1 MEIRSKYLMEKAEE
15 LINNLNY
22 INEKYVILSTLLIK
36 NTKNELEILLK
47 EIDLYLDYLKKY
59 DPEEIELL
67 DKKIIENVKYDINIL
82 INIKDIKILRK
93 DINEKELSEII
104 KYVNFFQAII
114 KEDLENKNN
123 LFIESDIEVIKLY
136 VNIANN
142 PFVKEEVSVS

>member
-22 INEKYVILSTLLIK
+22 MNEKFIILSTLLIK
-36 NTKNELEILLK
+36 STKNELETLLK
-47 EIDLYLDYLKKY
+47 EIDIYLDYMKKY
-59 DPEEIELL
+59 APEEIDLL
-67 DKKIIENVKYDINIL
+67 DKKIIENVKSDINIL

-93 DINEKELSEII
+93 DISEKDLSEII

-114 KEDLENKNN
+114 KEDIENKNN
-123 LFIESDIEVIKLY
+123 LFIESDMEVIKLY

-142 PFVKEEVSVS
+142 PFKDEETLSN

>member
-47 EIDLYLDYLKKY
+47 EIDIYLDYLKKY

-82 INIKDIKILRK
+82 ISIKDIKILRK

-104 KYVNFFQAII
+104 KYINYFQAII
-114 KEDLENKNN
+114 KEDVESKNN

-136 VNIANN
+136 FNIANN
-142 PFVKEEVSVS
+142 PFVKEEVSVN